1 MAERR
6 LYPLA
11 PLVSIGLCIIS
22 DGRFDY
28 LAECINSLEAR
39 VAYPFVRKVIVDDSG
54 ELNIQL
60 RVRQAFPDYEVLA
73 HPRRQGVSAAIRTA
87 WAAMLETDAEYV
99 FHVEQDFTFNE
110 TIDLDDLADILKR
123 RSWLANVTLKRQ
135 PYSPVEQAAGDFMRV
150 NPDYYTDRDGYVEW
164 SKLFCC
170 NPSLI
175 RRDVLELAPFS
186 NEGDFA
192 RTCKHA
198 GFTFAFYGQKADPP
212 RVTHIG
218 EYRALG
224 WKA

>member
-1 MAERR
+1 M
-6 LYPLA
+6 
-11 PLVSIGLCIIS
+11 SIGLCIIS

-73 HPRRQGVSAAIRTA
+73 HRRRWGIAAAVHTA
-87 WAAMLETDAEYV
+87 WDAMLETDAEYI

-110 TIDLDDLADILKR
+110 DIDLDGFVRLLKDHPH
-123 RSWLANVTLKRQ
+123 LANMTLKRQ
-135 PYSPVEQAAGDFMRV
+135 PYSPVEVAAGDFMRV
-150 NPDYYTDRDGYVEW
+150 NPTEYRDNPDGFVEW
-164 SKLFCC
+164 SKMFSC

-175 RRDVLELAPFS
+175 RREVLELAPFS
-186 NEGDFA
+186 NEGKFA
-192 RTCKHA
+192 DTCRRH
-198 GFTFAFYGQKADPP
+198 GYTFAFYGQKTDPP

-218 EYRALG
+218 ERRALA
-224 WKA
+224 WKS